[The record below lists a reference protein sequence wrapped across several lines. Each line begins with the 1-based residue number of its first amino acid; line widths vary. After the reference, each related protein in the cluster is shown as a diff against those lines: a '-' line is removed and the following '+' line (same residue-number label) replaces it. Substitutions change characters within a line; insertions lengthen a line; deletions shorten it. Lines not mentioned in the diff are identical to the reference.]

1 MPSAT
6 YGVWKYNVFTPF
18 LGAEGDS
25 LILLRLKDLLYGMIG
40 TFTIKKLDVPI

>member
-1 MPSAT
+1 MRQL
-6 YGVWKYNVFTPF
+6 VFGGSGSQI
-18 LGAEGDS
+18 GAEGDS